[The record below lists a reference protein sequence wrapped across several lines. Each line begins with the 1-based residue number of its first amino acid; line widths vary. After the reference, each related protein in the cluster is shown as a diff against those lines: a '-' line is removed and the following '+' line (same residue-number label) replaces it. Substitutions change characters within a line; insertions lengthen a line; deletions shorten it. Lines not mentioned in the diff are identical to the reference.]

1 MSPAKSLSV
10 LITLSLFV
18 LNTIAHGQERTWTSQ
33 NGKFSVAGTLVEQND
48 SSVKLKRS
56 DNGKVVTVPLEKL
69 SESDRDFLRSN
80 SAKGSSTK
88 SAGSIGSST
97 KTAAGSSKAGSM
109 SKSEGSSTKAGSMSK
124 SEGSSTKAGSMSKSE
139 GSSTKT
145 KGSGSKSDSS
155 DLKIEAIAQS
165 SDFPAENSKGE
176 IEIGL
181 ELMIEAKGQ
190 AAKDAIEFGMIN
202 LKKCESSAGAMKPQ
216 KDRFR
221 FSDPMEELV
230 GVKRS
235 DDEFFNEHPAD
246 GVRLT
251 LKFDRPDAAVTS
263 FTEVAGDFKIMTGG
277 VRDTIKIENAPTKTG
292 KIEDDKLKKLGA
304 KGTIEVEENSVQLEL
319 RGKLGAIYDV
329 KLVDKNGDE
338 PDGLSGNSWSGDD
351 RLKTFSFQFQ
361 DKEAIKDD
369 LVLQLKTAQSLE
381 KMTIPFSVTDIQI
394 PAEK

>member
-109 SKSEGSSTKAGSMSK
+109 SKSEGSSTTAGSKSK

-155 DLKIEAIAQS
+155 DLKIEAKAQW

-176 IEIGL
+176 KEIGL

>member
-155 DLKIEAIAQS
+155 DLKIEAKAQW

-176 IEIGL
+176 KEIGL

>member
-124 SEGSSTKAGSMSKSE
+124 SEGSSTK
-139 GSSTKT
+139 T

-155 DLKIEAIAQS
+155 DLKIEAKAQW

-176 IEIGL
+176 KEIGL